1 MENDNRPST
10 PNSSVLR
17 SELKNQQARLADDE
31 DALTM
36 WHVDQEEDFY
46 NRERDLSN
54 QVSVYKKKFEEI
66 ELEKIELN
74 IQFEELNL
82 RQDVLERYE
91 KNILERQ
98 YKYNITQSTLK
109 EMQDELKKYT
119 KLNKDLEKTISHCK
133 YVFNAY
139 VHGCSAKYNKF
150 AKQEAFNA
158 FKTNAQTK
166 ILVKNIKKL
175 DDTQDQYTSLIME
188 SETLKNT
195 LDTTVSGITQR
206 TYFSVVALATA
217 VAVGVCYYA
226 FKIE

>member
-36 WHVDQEEDFY
+36 WQVDQEEEFY

-54 QVSVYKKKFEEI
+54 QIAVYKKKFEEI
-66 ELEKIELN
+66 EFEKIELN

-119 KLNKDLEKTISHCK
+119 KLNSDLEK
-133 YVFNAY
+133 A
-139 VHGCSAKYNKF
+139 
-150 AKQEAFNA
+150 
-158 FKTNAQTK
+158 
-166 ILVKNIKKL
+166 
-175 DDTQDQYTSLIME
+175 LI
-188 SETLKNT
+188 
-195 LDTTVSGITQR
+195 
-206 TYFSVVALATA
+206 F
-217 VAVGVCYYA
+217 
-226 FKIE
+226 F